1 MSYKSKTILFPLLAI
16 FGYYVFFQAFYDMIA
31 YHEILPFQDMG
42 ELLLSVA
49 LNFPPILLTF
59 VLCICVVRTKM
70 PLTKLKLLLDFVFC
84 VLGLVAINFFIVR
97 QIFWAG
103 FGHIDWAGT
112 VFNLV
117 IIFLAVEVYFYH
129 VNYMRQ
135 IRATEEQRR
144 MAIEYRYE
152 ALRSQFSPHFLFNS
166 LNILY
171 ALIGEGR
178 PKARMF
184 VEKLGKIYQY
194 VLFHQ
199 EQETI
204 ALEDEMKFVR
214 TFVEILKIR
223 YDDAFQL
230 VVEDEE
236 NVGSQKIIP
245 FSLQLLVENVVK
257 HNVVSAVH
265 PMTAVLTIGSDGL
278 TLTNS
283 IQKRISEPVS
293 SRVGLRYLQKL
304 YHNHGC
310 DLRYGAEGET
320 FTVQVP
326 FIRSENNEIRHNRE

>member
-1 MSYKSKTILFPLLAI
+1 MSQKSKTILFPLLAI

-49 LNFPPILLTF
+49 LNFPPVLLTF
-59 VLCICVVRTKM
+59 LLCICVVRTKR
-70 PLTKLKLLLDFVFC
+70 PLTKQKLLLDL
-84 VLGLVAINFFIVR
+84 VLCLVGLVAINYLYLFIVR
-97 QIFWAG
+97 QIFWSG

-117 IIFLAVEVYFYH
+117 IIFLSVEVYFYH

-171 ALIGEGR
+171 ALIGDGR
-178 PKARMF
+178 PKAQQF
-184 VEKLGKIYQY
+184 VEKLAKIYQY

-199 EQETI
+199 EQDTI

-223 YDDAFQL
+223 YDDGFQL
-230 VVEDEE
+230 LVEGEE
-236 NVGSQKIIP
+236 KVGSQRIIP
-245 FSLQLLVENVVK
+245 FTLQLLVENVVK
-257 HNVVSAVH
+257 HNVVSSRN
-265 PMTAVLTIGSDGL
+265 PMTAVLSIAADGL
-278 TLTNS
+278 TVTNP
-283 IQKRISEPVS
+283 IRKRISEPAS
-293 SRVGLRYLQKL
+293 TQVGLSYLQKL

-310 DLRYGAEGET
+310 ELYYGRVGET
-320 FTVQVP
+320 FRVHVP
-326 FIRSENNEIRHNRE
+326 FIKPESK